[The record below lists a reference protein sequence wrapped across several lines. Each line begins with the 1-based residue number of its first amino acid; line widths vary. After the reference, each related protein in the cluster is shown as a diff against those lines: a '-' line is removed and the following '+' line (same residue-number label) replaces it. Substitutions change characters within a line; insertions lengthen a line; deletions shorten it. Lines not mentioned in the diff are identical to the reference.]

1 MSEIRAFDTDVL
13 ILCGG
18 QGTRFRTVREDI
30 PKALAPIQGTPWID
44 LLLDD
49 LVAQGFRRIILATGH
64 LSDQIEHHV
73 KQRTDTEY
81 IISKEPKPLGTGG
94 AIKFAEKHFLSDDIL
109 ILNGDSRIDFSFPA
123 LLEFHKNCKADMT
136 ILLSATTKGVD
147 YGNVV
152 LNEENRITTFSEKPA
167 KACSSLI
174 NAGVYC
180 LNCSLLTGLDSKVEY
195 SIEKDWFPSWTRSHR
210 IFGLQTDQAFYD
222 IGTSERY
229 REIQSQL

>member
-1 MSEIRAFDTDVL
+1 M
-13 ILCGG
+13 
-18 QGTRFRTVREDI
+18 
-30 PKALAPIQGTPWID
+30 
-44 LLLDD
+44 
-49 LVAQGFRRIILATGH
+49 
-64 LSDQIEHHV
+64 

-136 ILLSATTKGVD
+136 ILLSATTKGLD

-167 KACSSLI
+167 KAFSPLI

-229 REIQSQL
+229 RAIQSQL

>member
-1 MSEIRAFDTDVL
+1 M
-13 ILCGG
+13 
-18 QGTRFRTVREDI
+18 
-30 PKALAPIQGTPWID
+30 
-44 LLLDD
+44 
-49 LVAQGFRRIILATGH
+49 
-64 LSDQIEHHV
+64 
-73 KQRTDTEY
+73 KQRTDTEF

-152 LNEENRITTFSEKPA
+152 LNEANRITTFLEKQAETNFP
-167 KACSSLI
+167 LI

-180 LNCSLLTGLDSKVEY
+180 LNYTLLKGLDPEVEY
-195 SIEKDWFPSWTRSHR
+195 SIEKDWLPTWIHSHR
-210 IFGLQTDQAFYD
+210 IFGMLTDKAVCD
-222 IGTSERY
+222 IGTPERY
-229 REIQSQL
+229 INSQTILLEE